1 MKTQI
6 INIVAL
12 FALILSLSSCGVTAE
27 FAYEAEELVAPAV
40 VDFENQ
46 SEKAEAYEWF
56 FGDGD
61 TAQVVDPSHRYTAS
75 GNYEVRL
82 RAKKG
87 KRTSET
93 TKRIVVKPPQQC
105 LVEIQTDY
113 GDMLVQLYDDTPKHR
128 DNFLKLAEEGFYDS
142 LLFHRVIDGF
152 MIQGGDPNSKEAKS
166 GEPLGGGGPGYQI
179 DAEFEAGHLHM
190 KGALAA
196 ARTGDNAN
204 PQRRSSGSQFYIVQG
219 REVQEM
225 MLKNIEKKNGI
236 RYEESDKL
244 AYQEKGG
251 TPFLDGQY
259 TVFGQVIEGL
269 EVIDKITKVST
280 NGRNRPDEDVRMKVI
295 VIK

>member
-1 MKTQI
+1 
-6 INIVAL
+6 
-12 FALILSLSSCGVTAE
+12 
-27 FAYEAEELVAPAV
+27 
-40 VDFENQ
+40 
-46 SEKAEAYEWF
+46 
-56 FGDGD
+56 
-61 TAQVVDPSHRYTAS
+61 
-75 GNYEVRL
+75 
-82 RAKKG
+82 
-87 KRTSET
+87 
-93 TKRIVVKPPQQC
+93 
-105 LVEIQTDY
+105 
-113 GDMLVQLYDDTPKHR
+113 
-128 DNFLKLAEEGFYDS
+128 
-142 LLFHRVIDGF
+142 
-152 MIQGGDPNSKEAKS
+152 
-166 GEPLGGGGPGYQI
+166 
-179 DAEFEAGHLHM
+179 M